1 MSGAG
6 GEVGAITCAAAGGC
20 WTTTVLAGRLD
31 PHAANARSVH
41 RPVTTGTSRLD
52 MGCPQSVF
60 RPSSLNSAEPE
71 DAPARHSFHTDP
83 SFSPTICRLALV
95 AAMRRPPVS
104 EGLVT
109 SVILFLSA
117 FFLLP
122 ESTLRGRLVY
132 FAM

>member
-1 MSGAG
+1 
-6 GEVGAITCAAAGGC
+6 
-20 WTTTVLAGRLD
+20 
-31 PHAANARSVH
+31 
-41 RPVTTGTSRLD
+41 
-52 MGCPQSVF
+52 
-60 RPSSLNSAEPE
+60 
-71 DAPARHSFHTDP
+71 
-83 SFSPTICRLALV
+83 LV